1 MEAKTYVTLVQRF
14 CKDLDG
20 RHRLLDPG
28 DEFVSTSDKP
38 PKHAALKGS
47 PEAVIKPPQ
56 YAADTKPK
64 ATQAAVKKKVAGLTG
79 QS

>member
-1 MEAKTYVTLVQRF
+1 METEAEGKVYITLVQRF
-14 CKDLDG
+14 YKG
-20 RHRLLDPG
+20 RLLDPG
-28 DEFVSTSDKP
+28 AEFVSTSDKP

-64 ATQAAVKKKVAGLTG
+64 ATQAAVKRKVAGLTG
-79 QS
+79 QA